1 MYIMSHKYWHMYLYI
16 KISLYILTFVHMY
29 LIAEQFLPL
38 EATAIE
44 RERRIQ
50 LCVML

>member
-1 MYIMSHKYWHMYLYI
+1 
-16 KISLYILTFVHMY
+16 MY
-29 LIAEQFLPL
+29 LITEQFLPL

-50 LCVML
+50 LCVTL